1 MDSTCH
7 RNGVAFIESSF
18 CVFGRTYNFQFSMDA
33 GKCRW
38 QPASIRSASTDE
50 SNATASVSIG
60 LCGVI
65 LFGVLMSEN
74 EQLAAGAFLEF
85 FTFLLLQWKHGRSVT
100 KCTRSAITEGPKF
113 AEPIPNV
120 TVALGRDASLPCVV
134 ENLGNYKVAW
144 IHIDRQ
150 MILTIHRHVIARVSR
165 FSVSHDNHRT
175 WLLNVNQVHQEDRG
189 YYMCQVNTNPMI
201 SQVGYL
207 QVVVPP
213 NIVDAE
219 STPSSVAVREN
230 QNLTLVCKAEGI
242 PAPKLSW
249 RREDG
254 QAITIDR
261 KTKVQ
266 IQEGEQLNLT
276 RITRAEM
283 GAYLCIA
290 SNSVPPSVSKRIII
304 DVEFSPMIWVPN
316 QLVGAPAGTDVT
328 IECNTEA
335 YPKAISYWV
344 YDGNM
349 ILPTKKYVADIQ
361 ENSYRTYM
369 RLTVRHLS
377 AKDFGSYR
385 CISKNSLGETEGSIR
400 LYDSFP
406 PTLGATSADMSF
418 DLYLEEW
425 LNHPTPSLWRPQ
437 FAIRWPA
444 CEVKFF

>member
-1 MDSTCH
+1 MSKTK
-7 RNGVAFIESSF
+7 GSSYRIL
-18 CVFGRTYNFQFSMDA
+18 VFTLFLFSAIM
-33 GKCRW
+33 
-38 QPASIRSASTDE
+38 
-50 SNATASVSIG
+50 SNA
-60 LCGVI
+60 L
-65 LFGVLMSEN
+65 
-74 EQLAAGAFLEF
+74 
-85 FTFLLLQWKHGRSVT
+85 
-100 KCTRSAITEGPKF
+100 TEGPKF

-134 ENLGNYKVAW
+134 DNLGNYKVAW

-150 MILTIHRHVIARVSR
+150 MILTIHRHVIARMPR
-165 FSVSHDNHRT
+165 FSVSHDNHKT
-175 WLLNVNQVHQEDRG
+175 WLLNVNQVQQEDRG

-213 NIVDAE
+213 NILDDQ

-230 QNLTLVCKAEGI
+230 QNVSLTCKAEGL
-242 PAPKLSW
+242 PLPKLSW

-254 QAITIDR
+254 QPINIDK
-261 KTKVQ
+261 KTKIN

-276 RITRAEM
+276 RITRNEM

-290 SNSVPPSVSKRIII
+290 SNSVPPSVSKRIIL

-344 YDGNM
+344 YEGVM
-349 ILPTKKYVADIQ
+349 LLPTKKYISNIQ

-369 RLTVRHLS
+369 KLTVRNLTS
-377 AKDFGSYR
+377 RDFGSYR

-400 LYDSFP
+400 LYEIPLPSQQPRTTEIGNRAGKDTRKTIQP
-406 PTLGATSADMSF
+406 VRRTTTVTPRRT
-418 DLYLEEW
+418 
-425 LNHPTPSLWRPQ
+425 TPSTTTTSSISNYVVKYSSGRRIDPSWTSHQ
-437 FAIRWPA
+437 FLLTAILILDSVLFY
-444 CEVKFF
+444 C

>member
-1 MDSTCH
+1 MTS
-7 RNGVAFIESSF
+7 
-18 CVFGRTYNFQFSMDA
+18 
-33 GKCRW
+33 
-38 QPASIRSASTDE
+38 P
-50 SNATASVSIG
+50 
-60 LCGVI
+60 
-65 LFGVLMSEN
+65 
-74 EQLAAGAFLEF
+74 
-85 FTFLLLQWKHGRSVT
+85 GRSSSYRFLVI
-100 KCTRSAITEGPKF
+100 SIIQLSIIMSNAITEGPKF

-400 LYDSFP
+400 LYEIPSPSQQPRTTSDGNRTGKQANKQGNR
-406 PTLGATSADMSF
+406 PTLGPKQRRPAQFTRRPSATASTTAPYASVNSVAHSTGRRTEPMAF
-418 DLYLEEW
+418 HGTLLF
-425 LNHPTPSLWRPQ
+425 TSLWAVYE
-437 FAIRWPA
+437 FHFSS
-444 CEVKFF
+444 C

>member
-1 MDSTCH
+1 MINSQRSSCRILVTSLLLF
-7 RNGVAFIESSF
+7 FII
-18 CVFGRTYNFQFSMDA
+18 M
-33 GKCRW
+33 
-38 QPASIRSASTDE
+38 
-50 SNATASVSIG
+50 SNA
-60 LCGVI
+60 L
-65 LFGVLMSEN
+65 
-74 EQLAAGAFLEF
+74 
-85 FTFLLLQWKHGRSVT
+85 
-100 KCTRSAITEGPKF
+100 TEGPKF

-134 ENLGNYKVAW
+134 DNLGNYKVAW

-150 MILTIHRHVIARVSR
+150 MILTIHRHVIAKVSR
-165 FSVSHDNHRT
+165 FSVSHDNHKT
-175 WLLNVNQVHQEDRG
+175 WLLNVNQVQQEDRG

-213 NIVDAE
+213 NILDDQ

-230 QNLTLVCKAEGI
+230 QNVSLTCKADGLPI
-242 PAPKLSW
+242 PKLSW

-254 QAITIDR
+254 QPITIDR
-261 KTKVQ
+261 KTKVN

-276 RITRAEM
+276 RITRNEM

-290 SNSVPPSVSKRIII
+290 SNSVPPSVSKRIIL

-344 YDGNM
+344 YEGIM
-349 ILPTKKYVADIQ
+349 LLPTKKYISNIQ

-369 RLTVRHLS
+369 KLTVRNITS
-377 AKDFGSYR
+377 KDFGSYR

-400 LYDSFP
+400 LYEIPLPSEAPRTTEMGSRAGKDVGKTKPKLMVRSTTVAP
-406 PTLGATSADMSF
+406 RRT
-418 DLYLEEW
+418 
-425 LNHPTPSLWRPQ
+425 TPSVTTTTSSISNFIITYSSGSRVEASWSSTYFILAALIIIHSRPSSL
-437 FAIRWPA
+437 
-444 CEVKFF
+444 

>member
-1 MDSTCH
+1 MSKTK
-7 RNGVAFIESSF
+7 GSSYRIL
-18 CVFGRTYNFQFSMDA
+18 VFTLFLFSAIM
-33 GKCRW
+33 
-38 QPASIRSASTDE
+38 
-50 SNATASVSIG
+50 SNA
-60 LCGVI
+60 L
-65 LFGVLMSEN
+65 
-74 EQLAAGAFLEF
+74 
-85 FTFLLLQWKHGRSVT
+85 
-100 KCTRSAITEGPKF
+100 TEGPKF

-134 ENLGNYKVAW
+134 DNLGNYKVAW

-150 MILTIHRHVIARVSR
+150 MILTIHRHVIARMPR
-165 FSVSHDNHRT
+165 FSVSHDNHKT
-175 WLLNVNQVHQEDRG
+175 WLLNVNQVQQEDRG

-213 NIVDAE
+213 NILDDQ

-230 QNLTLVCKAEGI
+230 QNVSLTCKAEGL
-242 PAPKLSW
+242 PLPKLSW

-254 QAITIDR
+254 QPINIDK
-261 KTKVQ
+261 KTKIN

-276 RITRAEM
+276 RITRNEM

-290 SNSVPPSVSKRIII
+290 SNSVPPSVSKRIIL

-344 YDGNM
+344 YEGVM
-349 ILPTKKYVADIQ
+349 LLPTKKYISNIQ

-369 RLTVRHLS
+369 KLTVRNLTS
-377 AKDFGSYR
+377 RDFGSYR

-400 LYDSFP
+400 LYEIPLPSQQPRTTEIGNRAGKDS
-406 PTLGATSADMSF
+406 
-418 DLYLEEW
+418 
-425 LNHPTPSLWRPQ
+425 
-437 FAIRWPA
+437 
-444 CEVKFF
+444 KFFQIYCK